1 MKVSGLTFLK
11 WQNIYKIFSLCHTYQ
26 VTSCIKLFFIWFLRE
41 ISAAGNTG
49 FKLSWQILLLKV
61 IQINIEYHILTPLA
75 PALWFICSILSVLV
89 LFNFEICN
97 LTLHFEH
104 LSLFFL
110 YLHLYFNWGCILLL
124 PNVHSNTSG
133 ATIRALFDRQVSLHG
148 QWLPNWLH
156 LKWPFTL
163 RLWCWCLLEPFKL
176 ELTNKLYGS
185 LCVTDAKC

>member
-41 ISAAGNTG
+41 IWAAGNTG

-89 LFNFEICN
+89 IFNFEICN

-104 LSLFFL
+104 LSWFF
-110 YLHLYFNWGCILLL
+110 YIYIYISIEAAFCYFQM
-124 PNVHSNTSG
+124 ST
-133 ATIRALFDRQVSLHG
+133 ATYQGQQLGPSLTDRCPYTV
-148 QWLPNWLH
+148 ND
-156 LKWPFTL
+156 
-163 RLWCWCLLEPFKL
+163 CLLGFTWNGPL
-176 ELTNKLYGS
+176 H
-185 LCVTDAKC
+185 CVCDVVAFWSPLNLN

>member
-97 LTLHFEH
+97 LMLHFEH
-104 LSLFFL
+104 PSLFF
-110 YLHLYFNWGCILLL
+110 YIYIYISIEVAFCYFQMSTATYQGQQTLH
-124 PNVHSNTSG
+124 
-133 ATIRALFDRQVSLHG
+133 
-148 QWLPNWLH
+148 
-156 LKWPFTL
+156 
-163 RLWCWCLLEPFKL
+163 LWCWCLLEPFKL